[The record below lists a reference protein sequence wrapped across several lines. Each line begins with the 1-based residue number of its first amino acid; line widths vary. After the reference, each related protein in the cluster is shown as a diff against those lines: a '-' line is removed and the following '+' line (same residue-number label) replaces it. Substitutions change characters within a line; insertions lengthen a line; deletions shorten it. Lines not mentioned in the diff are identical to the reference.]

1 MRSDRRLPED
11 PAYWDELAARSI
23 DAAFALTV
31 AGTASLE
38 TYARDRDAFDAWWRG
53 MSDAAFVL
61 AASAVLA
68 VFGGALL
75 LDQRPPS
82 ATSETHAL
90 VAPPHARAQP
100 HVFASALAPQDPL
113 LATLVNARGEP
124 GAFDLLRL
132 LALREET
139 R

>member
-23 DAAFALTV
+23 DAAFASPA
-31 AGTASLE
+31 AGGASLE
-38 TYARDRDAFDAWWRG
+38 AHARDREAFDSWWRG

-75 LDQRPPS
+75 LDQRPPR

-90 VAPPHARAQP
+90 TAPPHARAQP
-100 HVFASALAPQDPL
+100 DFASALAPQDPL
-113 LATLVNARGEP
+113 LATLANARGE
-124 GAFDLLRL
+124 AASFDLLRL
-132 LALREET
+132 IALREET

>member
-23 DAAFALTV
+23 DAAFGL
-31 AGTASLE
+31 TASGGAPHRAS
-38 TYARDRDAFDAWWRG
+38 ARDSGAFDSWWRG

-75 LDQRPPS
+75 LDQRPPR
-82 ATSETHAL
+82 ATPETHAL
-90 VAPPHARAQP
+90 TDSPHARAQP
-100 HVFASALAPQDPL
+100 HFAGALAPRDPL
-113 LATLVNARGEP
+113 LAALANAGREP
-124 GAFDLLRL
+124 APIDLLRL
-132 LALREET
+132 IALREET

>member
-1 MRSDRRLPED
+1 
-11 PAYWDELAARSI
+11 
-23 DAAFALTV
+23 
-31 AGTASLE
+31 
-38 TYARDRDAFDAWWRG
+38 

-75 LDQRPPS
+75 LDQRPPR

-90 VAPPHARAQP
+90 TAPPHARAQP
-100 HVFASALAPQDPL
+100 HFANALAPDDPL
-113 LATLVNARGEP
+113 LAALANARGEP
-124 GAFDLLRL
+124 AAFDLLRL
-132 LALREET
+132 IALREET

>member
-11 PAYWDELAARSI
+11 PAYWDELAARSL
-23 DAAFALTV
+23 DAAFASPA
-31 AGTASLE
+31 AGAASPAAH
-38 TYARDRDAFDAWWRG
+38 ARDRGAFDSWWRG

-75 LDQRPPS
+75 LDQRPPR

-90 VAPPHARAQP
+90 TAPPHARAQP
-100 HVFASALAPQDPL
+100 HFASALAPDDPL
-113 LATLVNARGEP
+113 LATLANARGEP
-124 GAFDLLRL
+124 AAFDVLRL
-132 LALREET
+132 IALREET